1 MPQLDILQRAT
12 AFVSH
17 GGMNSTMES
26 LYYGVPMVV
35 IPQMP
40 EQAMTARRVDELGLG
55 LMLDKNTLTPRVC
68 FFPLSASWMIP
79 RSRHG
84 SPRCRGYKRAADAI
98 ITFAS

>member
-1 MPQLDILQRAT
+1 
-12 AFVSH
+12 
-17 GGMNSTMES
+17 MNSTMES

-55 LMLDKNTLTPRVC
+55 LMLDKNTLTSESLL
-68 FFPLSASWMIP
+68 LSVKRIMDDPSFQT
-79 RSRHG
+79 R

>member
-1 MPQLDILQRAT
+1 VPQLDILQRAT

-26 LYYGVPMVV
+26 LYYSVPMVV

-55 LMLDKNTLTPRVC
+55 LMLDKNTLTFESLLLSVKRIMDDPSFQTRV
-68 FFPLSASWMIP
+68 SEMQGI
-79 RSRHG
+79 
-84 SPRCRGYKRAADAI
+84 
-98 ITFAS
+98 